1 MSKQREEFE
10 KALDAIGGTIHVFS
24 AARAFTQPRYLEGV
38 TEVCWRTWQA
48 AWQASRAAA
57 LEEAAALCEL
67 ARAQS
72 LQAVEQ
78 LGAEEGHEACAAIGG
93 AQQAAKLRDAL
104 IALKEQS

>member
-1 MSKQREEFE
+1 MSKQREAFE
-10 KALDAIGGTIHVFS
+10 AWFADSKLGPRRSEADWSYH
-24 AARAFTQPRYLEGV
+24 AAWE
-38 TEVCWRTWQA
+38 

-67 ARAQS
+67 ARGQS

-78 LGAEEGHEACAAIGG
+78 LGAEESHEACAAIGG
-93 AQQAAKLRDAL
+93 AQQASKLRDAL